1 MSLSSDRPMQK
12 AAAQNLVKS
21 NKALRNKADY
31 LKRKV
36 KSLQSELEKCKKDM
50 CAESYME
57 VSEKAGKIPIHLM
70 NIHLEKVKTDKTVYQ
85 YDDAISLRLKS
96 KSGYRY
102 IRQCFGEVLP
112 HEKTIQKWC
121 SKDPKIRIQ
130 VTKLILYKG
139 Q

>member
-1 MSLSSDRPMQK
+1 MNYFISEHDYSLASLSSDRPMQK

-57 VSEKAGKIPIHLM
+57 ISEKAGKF
-70 NIHLEKVKTDKTVYQ
+70 NEN
-85 YDDAISLRLKS
+85 SLGKS
-96 KSGYRY
+96 EDG
-102 IRQCFGEVLP
+102 
-112 HEKTIQKWC
+112 
-121 SKDPKIRIQ
+121 
-130 VTKLILYKG
+130 
-139 Q
+139 